1 MLLLVD
7 YVRMQDLNL
16 PFKRVSQHEVE
27 EFSILGKNSLICPR
41 SCLSKMGENSILMYI
56 PAELNVQGAPKKLKQ
71 LYNSLRCLNQC

>member
-1 MLLLVD
+1 
-7 YVRMQDLNL
+7 MQDLNL

-56 PAELNVQGAPKKLKQ
+56 PAELSGQSVKKEIFFLQIYEK
-71 LYNSLRCLNQC
+71 